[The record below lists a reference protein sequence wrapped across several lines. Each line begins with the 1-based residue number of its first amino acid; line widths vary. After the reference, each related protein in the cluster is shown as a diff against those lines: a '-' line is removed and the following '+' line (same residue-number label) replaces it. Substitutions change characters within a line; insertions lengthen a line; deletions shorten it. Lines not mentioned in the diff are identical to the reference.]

1 MTLPTFSMRQLI
13 EAGCHFGHNTRRW
26 NPKMDSYLY
35 GVRDGIHIIDLQQTV
50 PLLHRAM
57 QAVHDVVAGGGR
69 VLFVGTKRQAHDL
82 VKEYAERCGQYYVNH
97 RWLGGML
104 TNWKTI
110 SKSIRRLKDLEEQF
124 STEDGLVG
132 LTKKEALN
140 LEREKSKLELA
151 LGGIKDMGNVP
162 DLIFIIDT
170 NKEDIAVAEANKLN
184 IPVAAVLDSN
194 SDPKG
199 ISYPIP
205 GNDDA
210 IRAIKLYLELMASSA
225 LEGIQDEMKAAGVDL
240 GAQEKAPV
248 ENLDAIEEAA
258 PAKDA
263 APVAEEAPGTEAPA
277 AEPAPKP
284 APEPAKEV
292 APAAAEAP
300 AAKPVKE
307 EKPAEDAKAEP
318 AKKPAAKK
326 KAAVKKKATAK
337 KTTTKKKAAT
347 KKAPAK
353 KAAAKKTTTKK
364 KAAAKKD
371 G

>member
-26 NPKMDSYLY
+26 NPKMDPYLY
-35 GVRDGIHIIDLQQTV
+35 GIRDNIHIIDLQQTV

-69 VLFVGTKRQAHDL
+69 VLFVGTKRQAHDI

-110 SKSIRRLKDLEEQF
+110 SKSIKRLKELEERF
-124 STEDGLVG
+124 GSEAGLSG

-140 LEREKSKLELA
+140 LEREKTKLDLA

-170 NKEDIAVAEANKLN
+170 NKEDIAVAEANKLK
-184 IPVAAVLDSN
+184 IPVVAILDSN
-194 SDPKG
+194 SDPRG
-199 ISYPIP
+199 IEYPVP

-210 IRAIKLYLELMASSA
+210 IRAIKLYLELMANAA
-225 LEGIQDEMKAAGVDL
+225 LEGIQDEMKAAGVDV
-240 GAQEKAPV
+240 GAQDEAPAEKLDQVKDAPV
-248 ENLDAIEEAA
+248 EAAAVGEEPAKEKAKPAAKKKPTAA
-258 PAKDA
+258 PA
-263 APVAEEAPGTEAPA
+263 APA
-277 AEPAPKP
+277 AEEK
-284 APEPAKEV
+284 
-292 APAAAEAP
+292 P
-300 AAKPVKE
+300 AAKKVAVKKKAVAKKVVAKKAVVK
-307 EKPAEDAKAEP
+307 KPTTVKKATAKKAP

-326 KAAVKKKATAK
+326 
-337 KTTTKKKAAT
+337 AAT
-347 KKAPAK
+347 KKA
-353 KAAAKKTTTKK
+353 
-364 KAAAKKD
+364 D
-371 G
+371 